1 MEAAESIK
9 LNMGDN
15 PLRLPD
21 WRESLSRYINGT
33 LEELIR

>member
-1 MEAAESIK
+1 
-9 LNMGDN
+9 MGND